1 MQRYLVGEGLK
12 VIPLLLQ
19 NPKVLVGNDA
29 DADAEVDGHLAA
41 EIHPFLRNG
50 FTRERKDG
58 VGERL

>member
-19 NPKVLVGNDA
+19 NPKVLVGN
-29 DADAEVDGHLAA
+29 DAEVDGHLAA

>member
-19 NPKVLVGNDA
+19 NPKVLVGN